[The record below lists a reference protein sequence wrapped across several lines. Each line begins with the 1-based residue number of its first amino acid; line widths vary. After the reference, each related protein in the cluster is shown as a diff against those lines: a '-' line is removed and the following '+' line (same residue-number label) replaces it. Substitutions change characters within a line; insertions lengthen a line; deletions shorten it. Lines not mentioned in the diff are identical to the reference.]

1 MIYIQRDHP
10 DLDVPKTLN
19 RIQKA
24 LQAELKPL
32 GFTKHGRT
40 HHRFVDGD
48 ISQVINFQCGQAIY
62 DRSHRVVVNVAVRV
76 PEIVLRE
83 FHGDAELK
91 KYYKE
96 YECNLRSA
104 LGILDDPLDVFCS
117 YSAQKIHVYDLR
129 GNVDEIIEDVL
140 RRAKIEVLPFF
151 ERYGSRDAILKDL
164 QEKPKSALR
173 TSGFEYKGDFDM
185 AMIYGRRG
193 NMERAYEAY
202 NAYFYGLIK
211 RAIRCHDGKSPN
223 PKDWVID
230 RIEDAEKLGVPITEK
245 NMALAMD
252 FLEGR
257 IN

>member
-1 MIYIQRDHP
+1 MIYIQKSNP
-10 DLDVPKTLN
+10 DLDVPKTLD
-19 RIQKA
+19 RIQRA

-48 ISQVINFQCGQAIY
+48 ISQVINFRCGQSIY
-62 DRSHRVVVNVAVRV
+62 DRTHEVVVNVAVRV
-76 PEIVLRE
+76 PEIVLGG

-91 KYYKE
+91 KYYKD

-104 LGILDDPLDVFCS
+104 LGILEDPLDVFCA

-129 GNVDEIIEDVL
+129 GDVDEIIEDIL
-140 RRAKIEVLPFF
+140 RRAKTEVLPFF

-164 QEKPKSALR
+164 REKPKSALR
-173 TSGFEYKGDFDM
+173 TSGREHKGDFDM

-193 NMERAYEAY
+193 DMEQAYEAY
-202 NAYFYGLIK
+202 NVYFRGAVK
-211 RAIRCHDGKSPN
+211 RCIRLDDGKRSHT
-223 PKDWVID
+223 KDWVRA
-230 RIEDAEKLGVPITEK
+230 RIEDAEKLGVPITEE